1 RARLNNVGWFATAIR
16 TNSTGPNP
24 LLLQSLALPTRDA
37 WLAFGLH
44 HLILGIVM
52 DRTPRDGGRDGEE
65 RLERTTVLLVED
77 DAATREVLAA
87 LLTCYG
93 ASVVS
98 TDSVAGALR
107 QLDALQPSVLISDI
121 GLPDDDGYALID
133 RVRRR
138 EGRSLQHLPALAISG
153 YGVKKKNFFLI
164 KIRKFTTFQ
173 H

>member
-1 RARLNNVGWFATAIR
+1 
-16 TNSTGPNP
+16 
-24 LLLQSLALPTRDA
+24 
-37 WLAFGLH
+37 
-44 HLILGIVM
+44 M
-52 DRTPRDGGRDGEE
+52 DRTPRDGGHDGEE

-153 YGVKKKNFFLI
+153 YGGDVDERARAAGFDAFLA
-164 KIRKFTTFQ
+164 KPVDTGALLQWLCALNARPS
-173 H
+173 